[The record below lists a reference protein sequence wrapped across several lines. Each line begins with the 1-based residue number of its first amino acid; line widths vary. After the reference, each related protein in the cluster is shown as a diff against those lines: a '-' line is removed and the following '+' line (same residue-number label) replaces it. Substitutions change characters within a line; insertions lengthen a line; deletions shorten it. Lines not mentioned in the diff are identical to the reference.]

1 MICRSA
7 LVLAALLAVAAAPA
21 HAQQNPFV
29 LDGLVVTASPSPR
42 AVGEVGRSVTVL
54 EGASLRAG
62 GLTLVTDALRA
73 VPGLSVVQGGSWGAN
88 TSVFL
93 RGGESDHVLVLVD
106 GVQVNQPGGAF
117 DFAGLTLE
125 NVERIEVVRGPAS
138 SLYGSDA
145 MAGVIHVITRSGR
158 GAPRWEAGI
167 RAGSFGRREASLQ
180 VGGGGGDSGWSFS
193 LARFRTDGVL
203 PRNNAFDNTVL
214 SANVRLAPDA
224 ATRVGVAL
232 RVADRTYHFPTDG
245 GGAVTDENALTF
257 GDETS
262 LAVNASRFLS
272 DRVELRSTLSLARGT
287 GGTDDRSDSPADTL
301 GYYAFASLDQVERA
315 TADVRASA
323 RFGPLSSTVGAEV
336 ERQRQRSFSES
347 LSQWGPSVGR
357 SDHDRDN
364 RAGYAHLTGS
374 RGPFAFAGGVR
385 AEDNERFGRSASW
398 NMEAAWRVAGGTRVR
413 ASAGRGVKEPT
424 FFENF
429 AEGWVRGNPQL
440 EPERARSVDAGV
452 EQELVGGRVRLGV
465 SAFHQRLLDLIQ
477 YVAHPAA
484 PSDPNYVNV
493 AEAVARGLE
502 ADAEVRWGALSG
514 GVDWSWLAT
523 EVVRGGSDDGPDADF
538 VPGSRLLRRPVHAVG
553 VHGSFGWA
561 RASVRADARIVG
573 ERDDRDYSSWPTRRI
588 SLPRYSAVDVSVEV
602 PVGRSRIVLRAENVL
617 DERFEE
623 VAGFRAPGRAVSL
636 GGRFTFG
643 GI

>member
-1 MICRSA
+1 MNGRTA
-7 LVLAALLAVAAAPA
+7 LVSAALLVAAAPA
-21 HAQQNPFV
+21 EAQEDPFI

-42 AVGEVGRSVTVL
+42 AVGEVARFVTVL
-54 EGASLRAG
+54 DGASLRAG

-106 GVQVNQPGGAF
+106 GVQMNQPGGSF

-158 GAPRWEAGI
+158 GAPRWEAAV

-180 VGGGGGDSGWSFS
+180 VGGGGADLGWSFS
-193 LARFRTDGVL
+193 LAHFRTDGVL
-203 PRNNAFDNTVL
+203 PRNNAFDNTAL

-224 ATRVGVAL
+224 STRVGVAF
-232 RVADRTYHFPTDG
+232 RVSDRTYHFPTDG
-245 GGAVTDENALTF
+245 GGAVTDVNAFTF

-262 LAVNASRFLS
+262 VSVNASRFLS
-272 DRVELRSTLSLARGT
+272 DRVELRSAISMARGSS
-287 GGTDDRSDSPADTL
+287 GTDDREDTPADTL
-301 GYYAFASLDQVERA
+301 GFYAFASLDQVERA
-315 TADVRASA
+315 TADVRASMSLGSLA
-323 RFGPLSSTVGAEV
+323 STVGAEV

-364 RAGYAHLTGS
+364 RAGYAHVTGV
-374 RGPFAFAGGVR
+374 RGPLAFAGGVR
-385 AEDNERFGRSASW
+385 VEDNERFGRSASW
-398 NMEAAWRVAGGTRVR
+398 NVEAAWRPAGGTRVR

-424 FFENF
+424 FFENY
-429 AEGWVRGNPQL
+429 AEGWVRGNPEL
-440 EPERARSVDAGV
+440 APERARSVDVGV
-452 EQELVGGRVRLGV
+452 EQELVGGRVRLEV
-465 SAFHQRLLDLIQ
+465 SVFHQRLRDLIQ
-477 YVAHPAA
+477 YVAYPAS

-502 ADAEVRWGALSG
+502 AGAGVGAGAFSG
-514 GVDWSWLAT
+514 GVHWTWLAT
-523 EVVRGGSDDGPDADF
+523 EVVRAGGDDGPDADF
-538 VPGSRLLRRPVHAVG
+538 VTGARLLRRPDHSVG

-561 RASVRADARIVG
+561 WGSVRADARVVG
-573 ERDDRDYSSWPTRRI
+573 ARDDRDFSSWPTRRI
-588 SLPRYSAVDVSVEV
+588 ALPRYTAVDVSIEV
-602 PVGRSRIVLRAENVL
+602 PVGRSRIVLRVENLL
-617 DERFEE
+617 DARYEE
-623 VAGFRAPGRAVSL
+623 VAGFQAPGRAVSL

-643 GI
+643 GT